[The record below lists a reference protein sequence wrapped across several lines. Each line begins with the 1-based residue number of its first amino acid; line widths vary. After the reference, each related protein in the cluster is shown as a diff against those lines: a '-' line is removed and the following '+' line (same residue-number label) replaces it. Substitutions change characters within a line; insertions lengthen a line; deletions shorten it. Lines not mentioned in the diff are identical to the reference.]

1 MEELTTKNQRKLL
14 DMLNSGD
21 VDMIILVL
29 NIVYSLPK
37 PGIYINC
44 GGATSF
50 NLLIRDIAKKISVG
64 YCPIYFYHL
73 EKEQFDKLVQFAS
86 ENQDIIR
93 TLSKY

>member
-14 DMLNSGD
+14 DMLNSRD

-44 GGATSF
+44 GRISF
-50 NLLIRDIAKKISVG
+50 NLVIRDIARGIMAKD
-64 YCPIYFYHL
+64 YLALPIYL
-73 EKEQFDKLVQFAS
+73 EIDQFDKLVQFAS

>member
-1 MEELTTKNQRKLL
+1 MEELTTKNQRKFL

-37 PGIYINC
+37 PGIYIND
-44 GGATSF
+44 GRISF

-64 YCPIYFYHL
+64 YCPIYFHRL
-73 EKEQFDKLVQFAS
+73 EMEQFDKLVQFAS